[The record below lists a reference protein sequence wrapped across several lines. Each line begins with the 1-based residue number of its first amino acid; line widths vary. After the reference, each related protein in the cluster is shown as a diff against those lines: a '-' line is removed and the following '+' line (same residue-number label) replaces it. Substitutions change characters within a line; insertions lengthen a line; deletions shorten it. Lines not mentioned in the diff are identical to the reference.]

1 MLRATHTSTVT
12 EDQIDHLGHMNVR
25 FYAVNAHAG
34 TRAVLA
40 DLPGWGDRPFEVDD
54 TYTRH
59 RREQLLGTDLEVR
72 SAVLSA
78 TESELRLHHEL
89 RNAGTDE
96 LAATFVHGLRPLG
109 ADGLAAAVPA
119 DVVAVAAPEA
129 IEQPEYAAPRTISL
143 DHDLLAATPS
153 LELVLERGL
162 AMRQPRLVTAE
173 ECDERGRY
181 RVEMAPMLTWAGEP
195 VGGQPGDALNE
206 TSSGQLMGWAAM
218 ETRIQVGTLP
228 HVGERI
234 QSFGASVALHDKVM
248 HRVHWVY
255 DADTGV
261 LLTAFENVSMAFD
274 IRARRPMSIPDG
286 YRQRE
291 EERVHPDLAPRAL
304 A

>member
-1 MLRATHTSTVT
+1 MLRTTHTSSVT

-34 TRAVLA
+34 TRAVVR
-40 DLPGWGDRPFEVDD
+40 DLPGWGELAYEVHD

-59 RREQLLGTDLEVR
+59 RREQLLGSDLEVR

-78 TESELRLHHEL
+78 TPAGLRLHHEL
-89 RNAGTDE
+89 RNAATDE

-109 ADGLAAAVPA
+109 SDGRPTAVPA
-119 DVVAVAAPEA
+119 DAVAAAGSAA
-129 IEQPEYAAPRTISL
+129 IAQPDYATPRTISL

-153 LELVLERGL
+153 FELVLERQL
-162 AMRQPRLVTAE
+162 AMRKPRLVTAE

-218 ETRIQVGTLP
+218 ETRIQVGHLP

-234 QSFGASVALHDKVM
+234 QSFGATVALLDKVT

-255 DADTGV
+255 DADSGE
-261 LLTAFENVSMAFD
+261 LLTAFENVAMAFD
-274 IRARRPMSIPDG
+274 IRARKPMSIPDG
-286 YRQRE
+286 YRRLE
-291 EERVHPDLAPRAL
+291 EERVQSDLAPRAL

>member
-1 MLRATHTSTVT
+1 MLRATHTSSVS

-34 TRAVLA
+34 TRVVLGELA
-40 DLPGWGDRPFEVDD
+40 GWDDLAYEVHD

-59 RREQLLGTDLEVR
+59 RREQLLGASLEVR

-78 TESELRLHHEL
+78 TPAGLRLHHEL
-89 RNAGTDE
+89 RNADSDE

-109 ADGLAAAVPA
+109 TNGLPTAVPA
-119 DVVAVAAPEA
+119 EVVAAAQAQA
-129 IEQPEYAAPRTISL
+129 IEQPEYAVPRTISL

-153 LELVLERGL
+153 MELVLERQL
-162 AMRQPRLVTAE
+162 AMRQPRLVTTD

-195 VGGQPGDALNE
+195 IGGQPGDALNE

-218 ETRIQVGTLP
+218 ETRIQVGQLP
-228 HVGERI
+228 SVGERI

-255 DADTGV
+255 DADSGA

-274 IRARRPMSIPDG
+274 IRGRKPMSIPDG

-291 EERVHPDLAPRAL
+291 EERVHPDLAPKAL